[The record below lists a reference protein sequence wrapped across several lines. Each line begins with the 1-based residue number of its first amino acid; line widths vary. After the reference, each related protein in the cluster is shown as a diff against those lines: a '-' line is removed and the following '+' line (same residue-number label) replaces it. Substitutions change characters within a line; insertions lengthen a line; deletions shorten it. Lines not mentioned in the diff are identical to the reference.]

1 MKKLFINIGR
11 LVQTESGEP
20 VLNRAGKEMSR
31 LESIENAYLAVNGDT
46 IEDFGSMDTIE
57 ALRAKGPEY
66 YFENFADDVI
76 DLEGATVMPAFC
88 DSHTH
93 LVFAGRRE
101 QEFIDKIRGLSYKEI
116 AARGGGILNSAELL
130 HNTDE
135 EDLFRQTLER
145 AREII
150 SFGTGAVEIK
160 SGYGLNPQDE
170 LKMLR
175 VAKRI
180 GEETPLTVRTTFL
193 GAHAIPARYAGKREE
208 YVNEIINEMIPVI
221 ASEELADY
229 IDIFVED
236 GFFTVT
242 DADRILNA
250 GMKYG
255 LRAKV
260 HANQMSRSG
269 GVQIGVKYNAASV
282 DHLEFT
288 GGEEFELLKNSDT
301 IATLLPGSD
310 FFLEMDYAPAR
321 KMIEHGLPVAI
332 ATNYN
337 PGSSP
342 YGNMQFM
349 MGLAALKLK
358 MTTEEIINAV
368 TINGAAA
375 MGLSETHGSIARGK
389 VANFI
394 VTASVPSLDFI
405 PYAFTTPLV
414 KRMFMNGVE
423 VINGNY

>member
-20 VLNRAGKEMSR
+20 VLCRAGKDMSR
-31 LESIENAYLAVNGDT
+31 LESIKNAYLAVNGDT
-46 IEDFGSMDTIE
+46 IEDFGSMETIE
-57 ALRAKGPEY
+57 SLRAKGPEY
-66 YFENFADDVI
+66 YFENFADEVI

-93 LVFAGRRE
+93 LVFAGSRE
-101 QEFIDKIRGLSYKEI
+101 QEFADKIRGLSYKEI

-135 EDLFRQTLER
+135 EELFRQTLER

-160 SGYGLNPQDE
+160 SGYGLNPEDE

-180 GEETPLTVRTTFL
+180 GEETPLTVKTTFL
-193 GAHAIPARYAGKREE
+193 GAHAVPARYSGKRED

-229 IDIFVED
+229 IDIFVEE
-236 GFFTVT
+236 GFFSVT

-260 HANQMSRSG
+260 HANQMSHSG

-288 GGEEFELLKNSDT
+288 GKEEFELLKKSET

-321 KMIEHGLPVAI
+321 RMIENGLTVAI
-332 ATNYN
+332 ASNYN

-358 MTTEEIINAV
+358 MTTEEILNAV

-394 VTASVPSLDFI
+394 VTKKLPSLDFVS
-405 PYAFTTPLV
+405 YAFTTPFIH
-414 KRMFMNGVE
+414 RMFLKGAEINNG
-423 VINGNY
+423 

>member
-11 LVQTESGEP
+11 LVQTENGEAA
-20 VLNRAGKEMSR
+20 VSRAGKEMAHV
-31 LESIENAYLAVNGDT
+31 ESIENAYLAVNGDI
-46 IEDFGSMDTIE
+46 IEDFGSMETIE
-57 ALRAKGPEY
+57 SLRAKGPEY
-66 YFENFADDVI
+66 YFENFADEVI

-93 LVFAGRRE
+93 LVFAGSRE
-101 QEFIDKIRGLSYKEI
+101 QEFADKIRGLSYKEI

-135 EDLFRQTLER
+135 EELFRQTLER

-175 VAKRI
+175 VARRV
-180 GEETPLTVRTTFL
+180 GAETPLTVKTTFL
-193 GAHAIPARYAGKREE
+193 GAHAVPARYTGKREE

-288 GGEEFELLKNSDT
+288 GKEEFELLKNSDT

-394 VTASVPSLDFI
+394 VTKKVPSLDFVS
-405 PYAFTTPLV
+405 YAFTTPFIH
-414 KRMFMNGVE
+414 RMFLKGAEINNG
-423 VINGNY
+423 

>member
-1 MKKLFINIGR
+1 
-11 LVQTESGEP
+11 
-20 VLNRAGKEMSR
+20 
-31 LESIENAYLAVNGDT
+31 
-46 IEDFGSMDTIE
+46 
-57 ALRAKGPEY
+57 
-66 YFENFADDVI
+66 
-76 DLEGATVMPAFC
+76 
-88 DSHTH
+88 
-93 LVFAGRRE
+93 
-101 QEFIDKIRGLSYKEI
+101 
-116 AARGGGILNSAELL
+116 
-130 HNTDE
+130 
-135 EDLFRQTLER
+135 
-145 AREII
+145 
-150 SFGTGAVEIK
+150 
-160 SGYGLNPQDE
+160 
-170 LKMLR
+170 MLR

-180 GEETPLTVRTTFL
+180 GEETPLTVKTTFL
-193 GAHAIPARYAGKREE
+193 GAHAVPARYSGKRED

-229 IDIFVED
+229 IDIFVEE
-236 GFFTVT
+236 GFFSVT

-260 HANQMSRSG
+260 HANQMSHSG

-288 GGEEFELLKNSDT
+288 GKEEFELLKQSET

-321 KMIEHGLPVAI
+321 RMIESGLTVAI
-332 ATNYN
+332 ASNYN

-358 MTTEEIINAV
+358 MTTEEILNAV

-394 VTASVPSLDFI
+394 VTKKLPSLDFVS
-405 PYAFTTPLV
+405 YALTTPFIRRRFL
-414 KRMFMNGVE
+414 KGKEISN
-423 VINGNY
+423 

>member
-93 LVFAGRRE
+93 LVFAGSRE

-135 EDLFRQTLER
+135 EELFRQTLER
-145 AREII
+145 AREIM

-160 SGYGLNPQDE
+160 SGYGLNPEDE

-180 GEETPLTVRTTFL
+180 GEETPLMVRTTFL

-394 VTASVPSLDFI
+394 VTKKVPSLDFVS
-405 PYAFTTPLV
+405 YAFTTPFIH
-414 KRMFMNGVE
+414 RMFLKGAEINNG
-423 VINGNY
+423 

>member
-57 ALRAKGPEY
+57 SLRAKGPEY
-66 YFENFADDVI
+66 YFENFADEVI

-93 LVFAGRRE
+93 LVFAGSRE
-101 QEFIDKIRGLSYKEI
+101 KEFADKIRGLSYKEI

-135 EDLFRQTLER
+135 EELFRQTLER

-160 SGYGLNPQDE
+160 SGYGLNPEDE

-180 GEETPLTVRTTFL
+180 GEETPLTVKTTFL
-193 GAHAIPARYAGKREE
+193 GAHAVPARYSGKRED

-229 IDIFVED
+229 IDIFVEE
-236 GFFTVT
+236 GFFSVT

-260 HANQMSRSG
+260 HANQMSHSG

-288 GGEEFELLKNSDT
+288 GKEEFELLKKSET

-321 KMIEHGLPVAI
+321 RMIENGLTVAI
-332 ATNYN
+332 ASNYN

-358 MTTEEIINAV
+358 MTTEEILNAV

-394 VTASVPSLDFI
+394 VTKKVPSLDFVS
-405 PYAFTTPLV
+405 YAFTTPFIH
-414 KRMFMNGVE
+414 RMFLKGNE
-423 VINGNY
+423 IING

>member
-11 LVQTESGEP
+11 LVQTENGEAA
-20 VLNRAGKEMSR
+20 VSRAGKEMAHV
-31 LESIENAYLAVNGDT
+31 ESIENAYLAVNGDI

-66 YFENFADDVI
+66 YFENFADEVI
-76 DLEGATVMPAFC
+76 DLDGATVMPAFC

-93 LVFAGRRE
+93 LVFAGSRE
-101 QEFIDKIRGLSYKEI
+101 QEFADKIRGLSYKEI

-135 EDLFRQTLER
+135 EELYRQTLER
-145 AREII
+145 AKEIM

-160 SGYGLNPQDE
+160 SGYGLNPEDE

-175 VAKRI
+175 VAKRV
-180 GEETPLTVRTTFL
+180 GEETPLTVKTTFL
-193 GAHAIPARYAGKREE
+193 GAHAVPARYSGKRED
-208 YVNEIINEMIPVI
+208 YVDEIINEMIPVI

-288 GGEEFELLKNSDT
+288 GKEEFELLKNSDT
-301 IATLLPGSD
+301 IAALLPGSD

-358 MTTEEIINAV
+358 MTTEEILNAV

-394 VTASVPSLDFI
+394 VTKKVPSLDFVS
-405 PYAFTTPLV
+405 YAFTTPFIN
-414 KRMFMNGVE
+414 RMFLKGNEINNG
-423 VINGNY
+423 

>member
-11 LVQTESGEP
+11 LVQTESGES

-66 YFENFADDVI
+66 YFENFADEVI

-93 LVFAGRRE
+93 LVFAGSRE
-101 QEFIDKIRGLSYKEI
+101 QEFADKIRGLSYKEI

-130 HNTDE
+130 HNTDDE
-135 EDLFRQTLER
+135 ELFRQTLER

-160 SGYGLNPQDE
+160 SGYGLNPEDE

-180 GEETPLTVRTTFL
+180 GEETPLTVKTTFL
-193 GAHAIPARYAGKREE
+193 GAHAVPARYSGKREE

-221 ASEELADY
+221 ASQELADY
-229 IDIFVED
+229 IDIFVEE
-236 GFFTVT
+236 GFFSVT

-260 HANQMSRSG
+260 HANQMSHSG

-288 GGEEFELLKNSDT
+288 GKEEFELLKQSET
-301 IATLLPGSD
+301 VATLLPGSD

-321 KMIEHGLPVAI
+321 RMIESGLTVAI
-332 ATNYN
+332 ASNYN

-358 MTTEEIINAV
+358 MTTEEILNAV

-394 VTASVPSLDFI
+394 VTKIVPSLDFVS
-405 PYAFTTPLV
+405 YAFTTPFIH
-414 KRMFMNGVE
+414 RMFLKGAEINNG
-423 VINGNY
+423 

>member
-11 LVQTESGEP
+11 LVQTETGEP
-20 VLNRAGKEMSR
+20 ALFRAGKDMSR
-31 LESIENAYLAVNGDT
+31 LESIENAYLAVNGDI
-46 IEDFGSMDTIE
+46 IEDFGSMETIE
-57 ALRAKGPEY
+57 SLRAKGPEY
-66 YFENFADDVI
+66 YFENFADEVI

-93 LVFAGRRE
+93 LVFAGSRE
-101 QEFIDKIRGLSYKEI
+101 QEFADKIRGLSYKEI

-130 HNTDE
+130 YNTDE
-135 EDLFRQTLER
+135 EELFRQTLER
-145 AREII
+145 AKEIM

-160 SGYGLNPQDE
+160 SGYGLNPDDE

-180 GEETPLTVRTTFL
+180 GEETPLAVKATFL
-193 GAHAIPARYAGKREE
+193 GAHAVPARYSGKREE

-221 ASEELADY
+221 ASQELADY
-229 IDIFVED
+229 IDIFVEE
-236 GFFTVT
+236 GFFSVT

-260 HANQMSRSG
+260 HANQMSHSG

-288 GGEEFELLKNSDT
+288 GKEEFELLKKSET
-301 IATLLPGSD
+301 VATLLPGSD

-321 KMIEHGLPVAI
+321 RMIESGLTVAI
-332 ATNYN
+332 ASNYN

-358 MTTEEIINAV
+358 MTTEEILNAV

-394 VTASVPSLDFI
+394 VTKKVPSLDFVS
-405 PYAFTTPLV
+405 YAFTTPFIQ
-414 KRMFMNGVE
+414 RMFLKGNEINNG
-423 VINGNY
+423 

>member
-20 VLNRAGKEMSR
+20 VLCRAGKDMSR

-46 IEDFGSMDTIE
+46 IEDFGSMETIE
-57 ALRAKGPEY
+57 SLRAKGPEY
-66 YFENFADDVI
+66 YFENFADEVI

-93 LVFAGRRE
+93 LVFAGSRE
-101 QEFIDKIRGLSYKEI
+101 QEFADKIRGLSYKEI

-135 EDLFRQTLER
+135 EELFRQTLER

-160 SGYGLNPQDE
+160 SGYGLNSEDE

-180 GEETPLTVRTTFL
+180 GEETPLTVKTTFL
-193 GAHAIPARYAGKREE
+193 GAHAVPARYSGKRED

-229 IDIFVED
+229 IDIFVEE
-236 GFFTVT
+236 GFFSVT

-260 HANQMSRSG
+260 HANQMSHSG

-288 GGEEFELLKNSDT
+288 GKEEFELLKKSET

-321 KMIEHGLPVAI
+321 RMIENGLTVAI
-332 ATNYN
+332 ASNYN

-358 MTTEEIINAV
+358 MTTEEILNAV

-394 VTASVPSLDFI
+394 VTKKLPSLDFVS
-405 PYAFTTPLV
+405 YAFTTPFIH
-414 KRMFMNGVE
+414 RMFLKGAEINNG
-423 VINGNY
+423 

>member
-11 LVQTESGEP
+11 LVQTESGES

-66 YFENFADDVI
+66 YFENFADEVI
-76 DLEGATVMPAFC
+76 DLEGATVIPAFC

-93 LVFAGRRE
+93 LVFAGSRE
-101 QEFIDKIRGLSYKEI
+101 QEFADKIRGLSYKEI

-135 EDLFRQTLER
+135 EELFRQTMER

-160 SGYGLNPQDE
+160 SGYGLNPEDE

-180 GEETPLTVRTTFL
+180 GEETPLTVKTTFL
-193 GAHAIPARYAGKREE
+193 GAHAVPARHSGKREE

-221 ASEELADY
+221 ASQELADY
-229 IDIFVED
+229 IDIFVEE
-236 GFFTVT
+236 GFFSVT

-260 HANQMSRSG
+260 HANQMSHSG

-288 GGEEFELLKNSDT
+288 GKEEFELLKQSET
-301 IATLLPGSD
+301 VATLLPGSD

-321 KMIEHGLPVAI
+321 RMIESGLTVAI
-332 ATNYN
+332 ASNYN

-358 MTTEEIINAV
+358 MTTEEILNAV

-394 VTASVPSLDFI
+394 VTKIVPSLDFVS
-405 PYAFTTPLV
+405 YAFTTPFIH
-414 KRMFMNGVE
+414 RMFLKGAEINNG
-423 VINGNY
+423 

>member
-66 YFENFADDVI
+66 YFENFADEVI

-93 LVFAGRRE
+93 LVFAGSRE

-135 EDLFRQTLER
+135 EELFRQTLER

-160 SGYGLNPQDE
+160 SGYGLNPHDE

-394 VTASVPSLDFI
+394 VTKKVPSLDFVS
-405 PYAFTTPLV
+405 YAFTTPFIN
-414 KRMFMNGVE
+414 RMFLKGNE
-423 VINGNY
+423 INKG

>member
-20 VLNRAGKEMSR
+20 VICRAGKDMSR

-46 IEDFGSMDTIE
+46 IEDFGSMETIE
-57 ALRAKGPEY
+57 SLRAKGPDY
-66 YFENFADDVI
+66 YFENFADEVI

-93 LVFAGRRE
+93 LVFAGSRE
-101 QEFIDKIRGLSYKEI
+101 QEFADKIRGLSYKEI

-130 HNTDE
+130 HDTDE
-135 EDLFRQTLER
+135 EELFRQTLER

-160 SGYGLNPQDE
+160 SGYGLNPEDE

-180 GEETPLTVRTTFL
+180 GEETPLTVKTTFL
-193 GAHAIPARYAGKREE
+193 GAHAVPARYSGKRED

-229 IDIFVED
+229 IDIFVEE
-236 GFFTVT
+236 GFFSVT

-260 HANQMSRSG
+260 HANQMSHSG

-288 GGEEFELLKNSDT
+288 GKEEFELLKQSET
-301 IATLLPGSD
+301 VATLLPGSD

-321 KMIEHGLPVAI
+321 RMIESGLTVAI
-332 ATNYN
+332 ASNYN

-358 MTTEEIINAV
+358 MTTEEILNAV

-394 VTASVPSLDFI
+394 VTKIVPSLDFVS
-405 PYAFTTPLV
+405 YAFTTPFIH
-414 KRMFMNGVE
+414 RMFLKGAEINNG
-423 VINGNY
+423 

>member
-57 ALRAKGPEY
+57 SLRAKGPEY
-66 YFENFADDVI
+66 YFENFADEVI

-93 LVFAGRRE
+93 LVFAGSRE
-101 QEFIDKIRGLSYKEI
+101 KEFADKIRGLSYKEI

-135 EDLFRQTLER
+135 EELFRQTLER

-160 SGYGLNPQDE
+160 SGYGLNPEDE

-180 GEETPLTVRTTFL
+180 GEETPLTVKTTFL
-193 GAHAIPARYAGKREE
+193 GAHAVPARYSGKRED

-229 IDIFVED
+229 IDIFVEE
-236 GFFTVT
+236 GFFSVT

-260 HANQMSRSG
+260 HANQMSHSG

-288 GGEEFELLKNSDT
+288 GKEEFELLKQSET

-321 KMIEHGLPVAI
+321 RMIESGLTVAI
-332 ATNYN
+332 ASNYN

-358 MTTEEIINAV
+358 MTTEEILNAV

-394 VTASVPSLDFI
+394 VTKKLPSLDFVS
-405 PYAFTTPLV
+405 YAFTTPFIRRIFL
-414 KRMFMNGVE
+414 KGKEISN
-423 VINGNY
+423 

>member
-11 LVQTESGEP
+11 LVQTENGEAA
-20 VLNRAGKEMSR
+20 VSRAGKEMAHV
-31 LESIENAYLAVNGDT
+31 ESIENAYLAVNGDI

-66 YFENFADDVI
+66 YFENFADEVI
-76 DLEGATVMPAFC
+76 DLDGATVMPAFC

-93 LVFAGRRE
+93 LVFAGSRE
-101 QEFIDKIRGLSYKEI
+101 QEFADKIRGLSYKEI

-135 EDLFRQTLER
+135 EELYRQTLER
-145 AREII
+145 AKEIM

-160 SGYGLNPQDE
+160 SGYGLNPEDE

-175 VAKRI
+175 VAKRV
-180 GEETPLTVRTTFL
+180 GEETPLTVKTTFL
-193 GAHAIPARYAGKREE
+193 GAHAVPARYSGKREE
-208 YVNEIINEMIPVI
+208 YVDEIINEMIPVI

-288 GGEEFELLKNSDT
+288 GKEELDLLKNSDT

-358 MTTEEIINAV
+358 MTTEEILNAV

-394 VTASVPSLDFI
+394 VTKKVPSLDFVS
-405 PYAFTTPLV
+405 YAFTTPFIN
-414 KRMFMNGVE
+414 RMFLKGNEINNG
-423 VINGNY
+423 